1 MPNNYQHIV
10 ILTGAGISAE
20 SGLATFRAS
29 NGLWNNHRVDEVA
42 TIEAFQRNPAY
53 VHDFYNELKPL
64 LNAAKPNPAHLS
76 VTRLQ
81 QEYPAK
87 VSVVTQNVDT
97 LHEKAGT
104 QNIYHIHGQINQA
117 VCLNC
122 GHILETFSDVDTET
136 ACPHCQIAG
145 MMKPNIVFFGE
156 NLLYMDE
163 VDRLLR
169 QCDLFI
175 SVGTSG
181 VVFPAANFV
190 QIAKYYGAKT
200 YEFNLETTS
209 NNVYFDHHIYGKAGE
224 TLPRFVDELIS
235 SAQASVNTHNH

>member
-1 MPNNYQHIV
+1 MKKDYQHIV

-20 SGLATFRAS
+20 SGLATFRAA
-29 NGLWNNHRVDEVA
+29 NGLWNNHPVEDVA

-64 LNAAKPNPAHLS
+64 LNAAKPNPAHLAI
-76 VTRLQ
+76 TKLQ

-87 VSVVTQNVDT
+87 ISIITQNVDT
-97 LHEKAGT
+97 LHEKAGS

-122 GHILETFSDVDTET
+122 GHVLETFTDVDTET
-136 ACPHCQIAG
+136 TCPHCQISG

-156 NLLYMDE
+156 NLLYMED
-163 VDRLLR
+163 VDKLLH

-181 VVFPAANFV
+181 VVFPAASFV
-190 QIAKYYGAKT
+190 QIAKYYGAET
-200 YEFNLETTS
+200 YEFNLELTS
-209 NNVYFDHHIYGKAGE
+209 NNLYFDHHIYGKAGE
-224 TLPRFVDELIS
+224 TLPRFVSELLN
-235 SAQASVNTHNH
+235 AQASADNHNH